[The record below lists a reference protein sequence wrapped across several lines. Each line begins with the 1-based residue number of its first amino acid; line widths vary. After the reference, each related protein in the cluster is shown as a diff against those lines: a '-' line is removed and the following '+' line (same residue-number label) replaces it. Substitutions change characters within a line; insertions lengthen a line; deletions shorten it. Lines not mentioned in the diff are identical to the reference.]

1 MFLLLALSFPI
12 IVLRDTSW
20 PPPPPLPIPTDIDPS
35 DEIYLVGELN
45 AGMIGY
51 APRLDVLPFWGLV
64 GLVLLQMRAKPR
76 SRMDYDIWLN
86 LVFGFLILAVWSFFV
101 EILFILPSSWE
112 PEWFPITP
120 IAALVLVP
128 LYRAFR
134 FDWSLNR
141 HGMRS

>member
-76 SRMDYDIWLN
+76 SRMDYDIWL
-86 LVFGFLILAVWSFFV
+86 LYGLSLLKYYSFF
-101 EILFILPSSWE
+101 LHHGSQSG
-112 PEWFPITP
+112 FP
-120 IAALVLVP
+120 
-128 LYRAFR
+128 
-134 FDWSLNR
+134 
-141 HGMRS
+141 